1 MHAGVI
7 VSLISALF
15 AGLLAG
21 EEFVVRYGVRGPIT
35 TLDDDAHIRV
45 RQALIRTLRIL
56 VPSIFLPTLVSAVT
70 ATAVH
75 GIDGSFAV
83 RCVAVGALLVWF
95 AVTLGGT
102 APINKAAMS
111 WAPGAPPVTWRAQVR
126 RWERLDTIRAWA
138 AVVAFALLLTALPSS

>member
-1 MHAGVI
+1 MNPGEI
-7 VSLISALF
+7 ISLISVFL

-35 TLDDDAHIRV
+35 TLDDQAHIRV

-56 VPSIFLPTLVSAVT
+56 VPAIYVPTLLLAAT
-70 ATAVH
+70 ATVIH
-75 GIDGSFAV
+75 GFDGWFAV
-83 RCVAVGALLVWF
+83 RCVAMGALVVWI

-102 APINKAAMS
+102 APINKAALAWQAS
-111 WAPGAPPVTWRAQVR
+111 APPATWHAQVR

-138 AVVAFALLLTALPSS
+138 AVAAFALLLVGLR